1 VTRARLQAE
10 RALAPLQALR
20 SMRSLGEPELQRVA
34 LDGVIGAVV
43 RDMRSLVASE
53 GLVVHADCASVQ
65 ATADPGYLR
74 TIVENL
80 LDNSLQA
87 VRAGG
92 GRNVTIE
99 VRREVSRAVVRV
111 SDDGMALEPAAR
123 AALFEPLRTTK
134 ANGLGLGLPI
144 ARALARAM
152 RGDVSLED
160 ADRKAFRLE
169 LPVPEG
175 T

>member
-1 VTRARLQAE
+1 
-10 RALAPLQALR
+10 
-20 SMRSLGEPELQRVA
+20 
-34 LDGVIGAVV
+34 
-43 RDMRSLVASE
+43 
-53 GLVVHADCASVQ
+53 
-65 ATADPGYLR
+65 
-74 TIVENL
+74 
-80 LDNSLQA
+80 